1 MISFMPRPH
10 AHSSPP
16 GFFFRWLPAVAWLVS
31 FTLYAGMSSYLAVAS
46 TRRVE
51 AGSTSWLAV
60 AALGSVALLSFVITI
75 RASRDARAM
84 AVPPAS
90 MASMAAGQAI
100 APLAADPPAIDPPGT
115 DPSAT
120 DQPAIDQPAI
130 DSPVVDSRVIDS
142 RVVDQLAIDPP
153 TIAMLTQGTAQDADF
168 PPTLVMAGDEV
179 RTVAAPAPAPRSE
192 QLPALLPAAQH
203 RSQPQPTDDWP
214 PTESVEQRLAG
225 MLAAL
230 EAAGI
235 LLPGEVPL
243 YRAIEIAQVTAGLT
257 GQHEVF
263 GLDELLAVLDA
274 VDGDRSVGFE
284 HLALYPTVGAVQRQQ
299 IIGFVED
306 AARLAGRFGALGEV
320 EVVGLGDGPLRSAAR
335 DAVEPTEAVVHFAL
349 ADHWYAVSFTV
360 FADGFPLD
368 LIEGLAS
375 AFAPEADGRVFVE
388 AWSEGLV
395 AISCIDPDRLGDLDT
410 ALAWDGATFDRVIGT
425 PSGPSTP
432 SLTTGGEPAPDT
444 GRSLTTGLG

>member
-1 MISFMPRPH
+1 MPRPH

-84 AVPPAS
+84 AVRP
-90 MASMAAGQAI
+90 
-100 APLAADPPAIDPPGT
+100 
-115 DPSAT
+115 
-120 DQPAIDQPAI
+120 
-130 DSPVVDSRVIDS
+130 
-142 RVVDQLAIDPP
+142 AIDPP

-179 RTVAAPAPAPRSE
+179 RTAAPAPAPRSE

-306 AARLAGRFGALGEV
+306 AARLAGRFGALGEI